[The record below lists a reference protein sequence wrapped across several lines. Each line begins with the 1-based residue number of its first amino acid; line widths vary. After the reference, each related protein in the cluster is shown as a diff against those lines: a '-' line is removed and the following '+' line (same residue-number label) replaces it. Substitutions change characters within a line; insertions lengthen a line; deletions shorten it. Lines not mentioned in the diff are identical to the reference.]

1 MARMLDFLTLA
12 AFVSAPAFAQ
22 PERSATIPKQEVVS
36 EYAACVLKRSPDRVR
51 ELLGTSIG
59 SPEERTIAKDLMV
72 NMSSCANGRKFISM
86 RTGEARGA
94 LAEAVLKSDA
104 ALAQSVQLL
113 EAVPFARPTETEGR
127 RFVTAYSQCLV
138 SRAPDKARGLINT
151 GYGSGEENSAM
162 MAFGEAL
169 KDCMPEGFAYKI
181 DTSDVRN
188 HVASA
193 LYDRA
198 MASPV
203 DGDMN
208 A

>member
-1 MARMLDFLTLA
+1 MVRILDFLTLA
-12 AFVSAPAFAQ
+12 ALVSAPAFAQ
-22 PERSATIPKQEVVS
+22 SERSATVPKQEVVS
-36 EYAACVLKRSPDRVR
+36 EYAGCVLKRAPERVR
-51 ELLGTSIG
+51 ELLGTQIG
-59 SPEERTIAKDLMV
+59 STQERTLAKSLMV
-72 NMSSCANGRKFISM
+72 NMSSCANGRMFISM

-104 ALAQSVQLL
+104 GLVQSVQLL
-113 EAVPFARPTETEGR
+113 EAVPFTRPTETEGR
-127 RFVTAYSQCLV
+127 RFVMAYSQCLV

-151 GYGSGEENSAM
+151 GYGSGEENAAM

-181 DTSDVRN
+181 DTQDVRN
-188 HVASA
+188 HVAAA

-198 MASPV
+198 IASPV
-203 DGDMN
+203 GGDLN